1 MLRRRRRWDEV
12 VEDDPGAGLLNLF
25 DVWIAF
31 AVALL
36 LAMIGYFGKTAMAQ
50 DAALQARLEAMQK
63 KGIKIEHYRPTED
76 KMTGEGQRLGTAY
89 RLASGEV
96 VYVPDASSR

>member
-1 MLRRRRRWDEV
+1 MSPARRRPRAWEAGGD
-12 VEDDPGAGLLNLF
+12 DDPGAGLVNLF

-36 LAMIGYFGKTAMAQ
+36 LALVGYLQRPSARADAQADLAAARKTE
-50 DAALQARLEAMQK
+50 RF
-63 KGIKIEHYRPTED
+63 RPTD
-76 KMTGEGQRLGTAY
+76 APITGNGTRLGTAY

-96 VYVPDASSR
+96 VYVPDGAKP